1 MMWLESNTNYNY
13 GFNHAW
19 IALQGAAAETA
30 ADNVAHKKLISRI
43 SQLEAENAT
52 LAADL
57 FTLQQA
63 ESRNP
68 TSAEVV
74 KKAEPV
80 LGYTAFEPQEVDV
93 VVTYWRGITVTRNIG
108 GKTIGVVIE
117 VPAGQALPDEE
128 WEEATAADYTAYTA
142 EVQAAEA
149 TQQVPPK
156 RSRTRTAAAV

>member
-1 MMWLESNTNYNY
+1 MSKIQLQPYHKGIENVALFEKTRLNILRQSNMMWLESNTNYNY

-68 TSAEVV
+68 TS
-74 KKAEPV
+74 EPV
-80 LGYTAFEPQEVDV
+80 AVEPPAKSRRQRAKGTDNAK
-93 VVTYWRGITVTRNIG
+93 IT
-108 GKTIGVVIE
+108 E
-117 VPAGQALPDEE
+117 
-128 WEEATAADYTAYTA
+128 
-142 EVQAAEA
+142 
-149 TQQVPPK
+149 
-156 RSRTRTAAAV
+156 

>member
-1 MMWLESNTNYNY
+1 MSKIQLQPYHKGIENVELFEKTRLNILRQSNMMWLESNTNYNY

-68 TSAEVV
+68 TS
-74 KKAEPV
+74 EPV
-80 LGYTAFEPQEVDV
+80 VVEPPAKSRRQRAKGTDNAK
-93 VVTYWRGITVTRNIG
+93 IT
-108 GKTIGVVIE
+108 E
-117 VPAGQALPDEE
+117 
-128 WEEATAADYTAYTA
+128 
-142 EVQAAEA
+142 
-149 TQQVPPK
+149 
-156 RSRTRTAAAV
+156 

>member
-68 TSAEVV
+68 TS
-74 KKAEPV
+74 EPV
-80 LGYTAFEPQEVDV
+80 AVEPPAKSRRQRAKGTDNAK
-93 VVTYWRGITVTRNIG
+93 IT
-108 GKTIGVVIE
+108 E
-117 VPAGQALPDEE
+117 
-128 WEEATAADYTAYTA
+128 
-142 EVQAAEA
+142 
-149 TQQVPPK
+149 
-156 RSRTRTAAAV
+156 